1 MLNALWHHM
10 RITDTHRVRAMQNL
24 YDKNAPKKPTNLS
37 VNSNLLTKARNLDI
51 NLSAT
56 LEKALEAEVRQNTR
70 EKWLQENEQA
80 LENCNEITQK
90 HGLFADKHRG
100 F

>member
-1 MLNALWHHM
+1 
-10 RITDTHRVRAMQNL
+10 MQHI
-24 YDKNAPKKPTNLS
+24 YDKEAPKKPTNLS
-37 VNSNLLTKARNLDI
+37 VNSSLLAKARDLDI

-56 LEKALEAEVRQNTR
+56 LEKALESEVRQSSR
-70 EKWLQENEQA
+70 EKWLNVNKQA
-80 LENCNEITQK
+80 LVNCNSLAQE

>member
-1 MLNALWHHM
+1 
-10 RITDTHRVRAMQNL
+10 MQSL
-24 YDKNAPKKPTNLS
+24 YDKEAPKKPTNLS
-37 VNSNLLTKARNLDI
+37 INSNLLTKARDLDI

-56 LEKALEAEVRQNTR
+56 LEKALESEVRQNAR
-70 EKWLQENEQA
+70 ERWL
-80 LENCNEITQK
+80 LENKTALKNCNDLAQE

>member
-1 MLNALWHHM
+1 
-10 RITDTHRVRAMQNL
+10 MQYL
-24 YDKNAPKKPTNLS
+24 YDKDAPKKPTNLS
-37 VNSNLLTKARNLDI
+37 INSNLLTKARDLDI

-56 LEKALEAEVRQNTR
+56 LEKALESEVRQNTR
-70 EKWLQENEQA
+70 EQWLRDNKQA
-80 LENCNEITQK
+80 LENCNELTQE

>member
-1 MLNALWHHM
+1 MSY
-10 RITDTHRVRAMQNL
+10 L
-24 YDKNAPKKPTNLS
+24 YNKDESKKVINLS
-37 VNSNLLTKARNLDI
+37 VNSGLLTRARELDI

-56 LEKALEAEVRQNTR
+56 LEKALESSVRQSVKER
-70 EKWLQENEQA
+70 WLEENKQS
-80 LENCNEITQK
+80 LENCNSLAQE

>member
-1 MLNALWHHM
+1 
-10 RITDTHRVRAMQNL
+10 MQQL
-24 YDKNAPKKPTNLS
+24 YDKEAPKKATNLS
-37 VNSNLLTKARNLDI
+37 INSNLLAKARELDI

-56 LEKALEAEVRQNTR
+56 LEKALESSVRQSVKER
-70 EKWLQENEQA
+70 WLEENKQS
-80 LENCNEITQK
+80 LENCNSLVEE

>member
-1 MLNALWHHM
+1 MH
-10 RITDTHRVRAMQNL
+10 TL
-24 YDKNAPKKPTNLS
+24 YDKKAPKKATNLS
-37 VNSNLLTKARNLDI
+37 INSNLLSKARDLGI

-56 LEKALEAEVRQNTR
+56 LEQALEAEVRRNTR
-70 EKWLQENEQA
+70 EKWLKENKKA
-80 LENCNEITQK
+80 LENCNELANK

>member
-1 MLNALWHHM
+1 
-10 RITDTHRVRAMQNL
+10 MQNI
-24 YDKNAPKKPTNLS
+24 YDKQAPKKPTNLS
-37 VNSNLLTKARNLDI
+37 INSNLLTKARELNI

-56 LEKALEAEVRQNTR
+56 LEKALESEVRQSTR
-70 EKWLQENEQA
+70 EKWLEENRKA
-80 LENCNEITQK
+80 LENCNELAQE

>member
-1 MLNALWHHM
+1 
-10 RITDTHRVRAMQNL
+10 MQQI
-24 YDKNAPKKPTNLS
+24 YDKEAPKKPTNLS
-37 VNSNLLTKARNLDI
+37 VNSNLLAKARDLDI

-56 LEKALEAEVRQNTR
+56 LEKALESEVRQSTR
-70 EKWLQENEQA
+70 EKWLNDNKQA
-80 LENCNEITQK
+80 LGNCNSLAQE

>member
-1 MLNALWHHM
+1 
-10 RITDTHRVRAMQNL
+10 MQHL
-24 YDKNAPKKPTNLS
+24 YDKEAPKKATNLS
-37 VNSNLLTKARNLDI
+37 VNSNLLAKARDLDI

-56 LEKALEAEVRQNTR
+56 LERALESAVRQSAK
-70 EKWLQENEQA
+70 EKWLEDNKEA
-80 LENCNEITQK
+80 LENCNSLADE

>member
-1 MLNALWHHM
+1 
-10 RITDTHRVRAMQNL
+10 MQNI
-24 YDKNAPKKPTNLS
+24 YDKHAPKKPTNLS
-37 VNSNLLTKARNLDI
+37 INSNLLTKARALNI

-56 LEKALEAEVRQNTR
+56 LEKALESEVRQSTR
-70 EKWLQENEQA
+70 EKWLEENRKA
-80 LENCNEITQK
+80 LENCNELAQE

>member
-1 MLNALWHHM
+1 
-10 RITDTHRVRAMQNL
+10 MQQI
-24 YDKNAPKKPTNLS
+24 YDKEAPKKPTNLS
-37 VNSNLLTKARNLDI
+37 VNSNLLAKARDLDI

-56 LEKALEAEVRQNTR
+56 LEKALESEVRQSTR
-70 EKWLQENEQA
+70 EKWLSNNKQA
-80 LENCNEITQK
+80 LGNCNSLAQE

>member
-1 MLNALWHHM
+1 
-10 RITDTHRVRAMQNL
+10 MQHL

-37 VNSNLLTKARNLDI
+37 INSNLLSKARDLDI

-56 LEKALEAEVRQNTR
+56 LEQALESAVRQNTR
-70 EKWLQENEQA
+70 ERWLRDNKQA
-80 LENCNEITQK
+80 LGNCNELAQE
-90 HGLFADKHRG
+90 HGLFADKHRD

>member
-1 MLNALWHHM
+1 MAAYAHCKCATVLL
-10 RITDTHRVRAMQNL
+10 MQNL
-24 YDKNAPKKPTNLS
+24 YDKDAPKRPTNLS
-37 VNSNLLTKARNLDI
+37 VNSNLLKKARDFDI

-56 LEKALEAEVRQNTR
+56 LEKALESEVRQNAR
-70 EKWLQENEQA
+70 EKWLRENRQA
-80 LENCNEITQK
+80 LENCNDLADE

>member
-1 MLNALWHHM
+1 
-10 RITDTHRVRAMQNL
+10 MQHL

-37 VNSNLLTKARNLDI
+37 INSNLLIKARDLDI

-56 LEKALEAEVRQNTR
+56 LEKALESEVRQNTR
-70 EKWLQENEQA
+70 EQWLRDNKQA
-80 LENCNEITQK
+80 LENCNELAQA